1 MKIHFLGEKIDK
13 SIENLTLLNG
23 SLAASSFPGFLPGKY
38 DDETD

>member
-23 SLAASSFPGFLPGKY
+23 SLVPSSFPGFLPGKY
-38 DDETD
+38 GEDAD